1 LSVQHQL
8 RIYQVKKGR
17 MDDWVSI
24 WRSEVLPIR
33 RRFGFSVIGPWIVR
47 DESRFVWIV
56 GHDNFSEANAAFYG
70 SPERSALEPQIPE
83 YLDKVEAWMLDSV
96 GA

>member
-1 LSVQHQL
+1 MVGS
-8 RIYQVKKGR
+8 RCGARKFCPSGAASASR
-17 MDDWVSI
+17 
-24 WRSEVLPIR
+24 
-33 RRFGFSVIGPWIVR
+33 IGPWVIH

-56 GHDNFSEANAAFYG
+56 GDDDFSEANAVFYN
-70 SPERSALEPQIPE
+70 SPERSALEPRIPE

>member
-1 LSVQHQL
+1 LQHQL
-8 RIYQVKKGR
+8 RIYQVKEGR
-17 MDDWVSI
+17 MDGWVEM
-24 WRSEVLPIR
+24 WRSEVLPVR
-33 RRFGFSVIGPWIVR
+33 RRFGFSVIGPWVIH

-56 GHDNFSEANAAFYG
+56 GHDDFSEANAAFYN
-70 SPERSALEPQIPE
+70 SPERSALEPRIPE

>member
-1 LSVQHQL
+1 MEQQL

-17 MDDWVSI
+17 IEEWVDF
-24 WRSEVLPIR
+24 WRSQVLPAR
-33 RRFGFSVIGPWIVR
+33 RRYGFTVTGPWIIH

-56 GHDNFSEANAAFYG
+56 GHENFSEANAAFYD
-70 SPERSALEPQIPE
+70 SPERTALEPKIGE

-96 GA
+96 A

>member
-1 LSVQHQL
+1 MQHQL

-17 MDDWVSI
+17 MEDWIGI

-47 DESRFVWIV
+47 DENRFVWIV
-56 GHDNFSEANAAFYG
+56 GHDNFSEANAAFYT
-70 SPERSALEPQIPE
+70 SPERSAFEPQIPE
-83 YLDKVEAWMLDSV
+83 YLEKVEVWMLDPI
-96 GA
+96 GT

>member
-1 LSVQHQL
+1 MQHQL

-17 MDDWVSI
+17 MDGWVEM
-24 WRSEVLPIR
+24 WRSEVLPLR
-33 RRFGFSVIGPWIVR
+33 RRFGFSVIGPWVIH

-56 GHDNFSEANAAFYG
+56 GHDDFSEANAAFYN
-70 SPERSALEPQIPE
+70 SPERSALEPQIPK

-96 GA
+96 VA

>member
-1 LSVQHQL
+1 MSVQHQL

-17 MDDWVSI
+17 MNDWVEM
-24 WRSEVLPIR
+24 WRSNVLPVR

-56 GHDNFSEANAAFYG
+56 GHDNFSEANAAFYD
-70 SPERSALEPQIPE
+70 SPERSALEPQIPT

-96 GA
+96 AT

>member
-1 LSVQHQL
+1 MQHQL

-17 MDDWVSI
+17 MDDWVEL
-24 WRSEVLPIR
+24 WRARVLPVR

-47 DESRFVWIV
+47 DEDRFVWIV

-70 SPERSALEPQIPE
+70 SPERLALEPQIPE
-83 YLDKVEAWMLDSV
+83 YLDKVEAWMLDPIGS
-96 GA
+96 

>member
-1 LSVQHQL
+1 VEQQL

-17 MDDWVSI
+17 MDEWVEM
-24 WRSEVLPIR
+24 WRSQVLPLR
-33 RRFGFSVIGPWIVR
+33 RRYGFTVTGPWVVH

-70 SPERSALEPQIPE
+70 SPERSALETQIPE
-83 YLDKVEAWMLDSV
+83 YLDKVETWMLDPI
-96 GA
+96 G

>member
-1 LSVQHQL
+1 MQHQL

-17 MDDWVSI
+17 MEDWIGI

-47 DESRFVWIV
+47 DENRFVWIV
-56 GHDNFSEANAAFYG
+56 GHDNFSGANAAFYT
-70 SPERSALEPQIPE
+70 SPERSAFEPQIPE
-83 YLDKVEAWMLDSV
+83 YLEKVEVWMLDPI
-96 GA
+96 GT